1 MVHPQGPAVPLAR
14 CRALGR
20 EGAAPPACGTQ
31 GTVCTRWTAGCKKS
45 TELGGLRGQPLWLV
59 CEAEGSDNS
68 PSLNDKP
75 RPRPQLT
82 GLVPPH
88 VSALHQLL
96 GLVCAKGKDSCPRLA
111 LAPPTLTLQ
120 SSSRRLCSLP
130 LPSPSLP
137 VLLQRSLPQTL
148 LGSGDISCLPLAPLS
163 HPLGWSRPVPTLGRM
178 PSRRPDAT
186 QCTPFPSL
194 KSENAPGLEAAVH
207 RGFQLFA
214 LQLSLQTCRR

>member
-14 CRALGR
+14 CLALGR

-59 CEAEGSDNS
+59 GEAEGSNNS
-68 PSLNDKP
+68 PSPNDKP

-82 GLVPPH
+82 GLVPPPCLS
-88 VSALHQLL
+88 SASAAGPGVCKWQGQL
-96 GLVCAKGKDSCPRLA
+96 
-111 LAPPTLTLQ
+111 
-120 SSSRRLCSLP
+120 SSSGTGTPYTYPAEQQSKALLP
-130 LPSPSLP
+130 ATSQPLSSRTSPALSPSDTPGVWGHLLPAPRPPEPSP
-137 VLLQRSLPQTL
+137 
-148 LGSGDISCLPLAPLS
+148 G
-163 HPLGWSRPVPTLGRM
+163 SRPVPTLGRM

-194 KSENAPGLEAAVH
+194 KSENVPGLDAAVH
-207 RGFQLFA
+207 RGFQLYA
-214 LQLSLQTCRR
+214 LQLSFQTCRR